1 MRICSECGLDM
12 DLVGLRHRCVPRVIT
27 KPLPEVITKPAT
39 ITKPNKGGRRPIGE
53 RADDVIRAAEAA
65 SGEAEGMSDKSAAA
79 VISVWADGRDGRE
92 GGGSKGAYNRPS
104 YPCHYCTYRGGLLWQ
119 GAVDKAK
126 ADDQRHAGE
135 RQHHHLQARK
145 AVGGK
150 QRKIIHHTLPKRR
163 SQEVRD

>member
-1 MRICSECGLDM
+1 MW
-12 DLVGLRHRCVPRVIT
+12 VGHGFDWAAASVCAAGDNETVARGDNETRHDNET
-27 KPLPEVITKPAT
+27 EQ
-39 ITKPNKGGRRPIGE
+39 GGSAADW
-53 RADDVIRAAEAA
+53 RAGDDVIRAAEAA